1 MLASFIRGGGGDH
14 KQKIMDRSF
23 MPKYDT
29 VSQVLLQL
37 VVAHELSPNKS
48 KKLLGKYYKNFS
60 ILTSLAVLVW
70 VGPLFGAACLLV
82 AP

>member
-1 MLASFIRGGGGDH
+1 MLASFIRGGGGGDKH
-14 KQKIMDRSF
+14 KIMDRPF
-23 MPKYDT
+23 MPKYDR

-37 VVAHELSPNKS
+37 VVAHELSLNKS

-60 ILTSLAVLVW
+60 ILTSLAVLVG

>member
-1 MLASFIRGGGGDH
+1 MA
-14 KQKIMDRSF
+14 
-23 MPKYDT
+23 KYDT

-37 VVAHELSPNKS
+37 VVAHEPSPNKS
-48 KKLLGKYYKNFS
+48 KKLLWKDYKSFS

-70 VGPLFGAACLLV
+70 VAPLFGAACLLM